1 MFMELSDDC
10 DSSASGAR
18 LLVVEDDRFVLRVI
32 ERYLKPEGYAIVA
45 AGDVE
50 EAWGLLGNRGSGPG
64 FDAILLDRNLPGKNG
79 IELLERIKTVP
90 GLAEIPVILQTAAT
104 RPEDVAEGVAK
115 GAFYYLAKPFSQ
127 DVLCAIVR
135 AAVADLHSRQDLRAR
150 LSALS
155 HGIHLLRRMEFYC
168 RTLDD
173 IRPLASY
180 LAQFYP
186 EPERVVSGIAEF
198 LINAVEHGNLEV
210 SYQEKSLL
218 LQESRWEEEIRRR
231 LGLSP
236 YGERQVDVSLVFHEG
251 ATVLTICDQ
260 GRGFDWQ
267 HYLEFA
273 PERAFDAHGR
283 GIAMSR
289 LFAFDEV
296 EYRGR
301 GNEVVLTV
309 RSETGAGG

>member
-1 MFMELSDDC
+1 MKLGDECNLTVSD
-10 DSSASGAR
+10 AR
-18 LLVVEDDRFVLRVI
+18 LLVVEDDRFVLRII
-32 ERYLKPEGYAIVA
+32 ERYLKPEGYTIVS
-45 AGDVE
+45 AGNVE
-50 EAWGLLGNRGSGPG
+50 EAWSFLDNAGRGTG

-104 RPEDVAEGVAK
+104 RPEDVAEGLAK
-115 GAFYYLAKPFSQ
+115 GAFYYLAKPFSKE
-127 DVLCAIVR
+127 VLCAIVR
-135 AAVADLHSRQDLRAR
+135 AAVADLHTRQDLRAR

-180 LAQFYP
+180 LAQFFP
-186 EPERVVSGIAEF
+186 QPERVVSGIAEF
-198 LINAVEHGNLEV
+198 LLNAVEHGNLEV
-210 SYQEKSLL
+210 SYEEKSTL

-231 LGLSP
+231 LGLPP
-236 YGERQVDVSLVFHEG
+236 YGSRQVDVSLVFEG
-251 ATVLTICDQ
+251 AATVLTISDQ

-267 HYLEFA
+267 AYLEFA

-309 RSETGAGG
+309 RAPAAS